1 MKNTCLFILLSL
13 LSLNALAQWNFGL
26 EAGASNYSFL
36 GLSKDNEERVQQGA
50 VYSERKYQA
59 QDPLH
64 LALGLSVQYVAN
76 ETWSLEAS
84 TWYLG
89 KPGIKTVYKTPSGEE
104 VKDTGATV
112 NHFGA
117 LALQLGYRSS
127 ILTRP
132 CVWNLGISR
141 FVEYSTED
149 KVVIEVANNSFRTF
163 DAEGGSR
170 YNFANHLSMGL
181 TMPFGS
187 PDDSQYLARWQHIQS
202 LYGPVEMFTLGLLF

>member
-1 MKNTCLFILLSL
+1 MKHLCLFTLLAA
-13 LSLNALAQWNFGL
+13 LSLNASAQWNFGL

-36 GLSKDNEERVQQGA
+36 ELSKDKEEKVQQGA

-76 ETWSLEAS
+76 ESWSLEAS

-89 KPGIKTVYKTPSGEE
+89 KPGIKTIYKTSSGEE
-104 VKDTGATV
+104 IKSTGAQA
-112 NHFGA
+112 NHLGA

-132 CVWNLGISR
+132 CVWNLGVSR

-149 KVVIEVANNSFRTF
+149 KVTIVVANNTIRAL
-163 DAEGGSR
+163 DVEEGSR
-170 YNFANHLSMGL
+170 YNFVNHLSMGL

>member
-1 MKNTCLFILLSL
+1 MKHIPLFILLSA
-13 LSLNALAQWNFGL
+13 LSLNAAAQWNFGL

-36 GLSKDNEERVQQGA
+36 SLSKDKEERVQSGA

-59 QDPLH
+59 EDPLH
-64 LALGLSVQYVAN
+64 LALGLTVQYVAN
-76 ETWSLEAS
+76 EIWSLEVS

-89 KPGIKTVYKTPSGEE
+89 KPGIKTVYKTSSGEE
-104 VKDTGATV
+104 VKSTGATV
-112 NHFGA
+112 NHLGA

-132 CVWNLGISR
+132 CVWNLGVSR

-149 KVVIEVANNSFRTF
+149 KVYIEVANNTIRSF
-163 DAEGGSR
+163 DVEEGSS

-187 PDDSQYLARWQHIQS
+187 PNDSQYLARWQHIQS